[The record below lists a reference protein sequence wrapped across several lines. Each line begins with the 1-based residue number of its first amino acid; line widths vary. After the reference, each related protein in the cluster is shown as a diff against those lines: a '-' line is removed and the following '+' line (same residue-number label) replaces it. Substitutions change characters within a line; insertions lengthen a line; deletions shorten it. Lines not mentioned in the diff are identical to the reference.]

1 MFSCGEKVVYGMHG
15 VCRILDIETKT
26 VDRKKVQ
33 YYVLQPI
40 EQDSCR
46 YYVPVNNPV
55 AAAKLRPI
63 MTVQELEAILKD
75 ADAQEDV
82 WIEDENQRKQYY
94 RQLVATTDKT
104 ALICMVRALYMHKDK
119 QLAAGRKFHLCD
131 ENFLRDA
138 KKLLD
143 TEFAITLNIQPAD
156 VEKYVQNILGGNK

>member
-1 MFSCGEKVVYGMHG
+1 MFSCGENVVYGMHG

-46 YYVPVNNPV
+46 YYVPVNNP
-55 AAAKLRPI
+55 AAAVKLRPV
-63 MTVQELEAILKD
+63 MTKQELETILKD
-75 ADAQEDV
+75 SAGQDDV

-94 RQLVATTDKT
+94 RQLVASADKM
-104 ALICMVRALYMHKDK
+104 ALICMVRALYLHKDR
-119 QLAAGRKFHLCD
+119 QIAAGRKFHLCD

-143 TEFAITLNIQPAD
+143 NEFALALSISPAD
-156 VEKYVQNILGGNK
+156 VEKYVQNILDGSK